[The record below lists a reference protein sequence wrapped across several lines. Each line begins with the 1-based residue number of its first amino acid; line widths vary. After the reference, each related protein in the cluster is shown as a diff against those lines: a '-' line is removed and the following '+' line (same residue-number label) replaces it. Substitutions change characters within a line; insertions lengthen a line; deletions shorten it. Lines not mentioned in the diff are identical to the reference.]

1 MIFGIDRDEGGPVPT
16 VPPPGWVRASRTVL
30 SGVVRRPD
38 DLRVLCELG
47 FPQGPFRMAPPLAAE
62 DCAVERSTLV
72 HLGDGTV
79 HAFPDEIALFPGD
92 FRPVHADLSSLRH
105 LLGLLHR
112 RKLRVARE
120 CTGGD
125 QRAPYAE
132 LAGFADGVR
141 AEFDGADP
149 AVFSEDSPWTYFFG
163 DLEGGLYGA
172 YYYRLEREWD
182 RAVRRRGT
190 GAFRTGT
197 VPAGQASWAQL
208 QDGWSSMSD
217 SAARDRDAAETESAL
232 SHPPVAPDAS
242 AAYGSHPDQL
252 IDFYAPRD
260 GRTGAPVVVVLHGGA
275 WRAPYDR
282 QHVSPFADFLARR
295 GFAVASVEYRRGSEI
310 PQQRGAGPVAGRWPE
325 TFDDVAAAMDALP
338 ALLARELPQADA
350 RRIVVTGHSAGGQL
364 ALWAAA
370 RHVLPEGSP
379 WRLPAAP
386 QLRGVVA
393 LAPIADF
400 ATAVGLDVC
409 SGAVGQFLGREEDFG
424 ERAPHADPAVLLPTG
439 IATTVVQGTTDV
451 DVPQAVA
458 EAFVDA
464 AAKAGETVGLTLL
477 PDVGH
482 YPLIDPA
489 ADACAVVA
497 EELAQLAW

>member
-1 MIFGIDRDEGGPVPT
+1 
-16 VPPPGWVRASRTVL
+16 
-30 SGVVRRPD
+30 
-38 DLRVLCELG
+38 
-47 FPQGPFRMAPPLAAE
+47 
-62 DCAVERSTLV
+62 
-72 HLGDGTV
+72 
-79 HAFPDEIALFPGD
+79 
-92 FRPVHADLSSLRH
+92 
-105 LLGLLHR
+105 
-112 RKLRVARE
+112 
-120 CTGGD
+120 
-125 QRAPYAE
+125 
-132 LAGFADGVR
+132 
-141 AEFDGADP
+141 
-149 AVFSEDSPWTYFFG
+149 
-163 DLEGGLYGA
+163 
-172 YYYRLEREWD
+172 
-182 RAVRRRGT
+182 
-190 GAFRTGT
+190 
-197 VPAGQASWAQL
+197 
-208 QDGWSSMSD
+208 MSD
-217 SAARDRDAAETESAL
+217 SAARDRDAAETEAAF
-232 SHPPVAPDAS
+232 SHPPVTPDTS

-260 GRTGAPVVVVLHGGA
+260 GRTGAPVVVLLHGGA

-310 PQQRGAGPVAGRWPE
+310 PQQRGSGPVAGRWPE

-338 ALLARELPQADA
+338 ALLARQLPAADA
-350 RRIVVTGHSAGGQL
+350 RRIVVAGHSAGGHL

-379 WRLPAAP
+379 WRLPAP
-386 QLRGVVA
+386 PRLRGVVA

-400 ATAVGLDVC
+400 ATAVGLDAC
-409 SGAVGQFLGREEDFG
+409 SGAVGQLLGDGEEFA
-424 ERAPHADPAVLLPTG
+424 ERSRYADPAALLPTG

-451 DVPQAVA
+451 VVPQAVA

-482 YPLIDPA
+482 FPLIDPA